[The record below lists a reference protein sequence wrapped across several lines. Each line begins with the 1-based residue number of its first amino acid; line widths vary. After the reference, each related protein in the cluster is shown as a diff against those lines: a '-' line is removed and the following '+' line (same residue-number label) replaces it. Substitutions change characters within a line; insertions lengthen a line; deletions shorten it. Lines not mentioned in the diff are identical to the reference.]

1 MSAHLEHETL
11 WALSRSELDTAA
23 RTAAEQHLAG
33 CPDCRVSLEDVK
45 LAQGV
50 LMDLPPVPPMPDAMA
65 RRVGQQLAEAADAR
79 AAKRFT
85 SWWQSLFTPR
95 FVLAAAMGVVVV
107 ITGAWFLATYD
118 APTPTPLAVPT
129 PGPTPSPTALPETPK
144 KKLGV
149 TVASSRKAS
158 ATKKQVLNE
167 GATVATQ
174 AGGNLWMQLPDG
186 SRAGLTGASEV
197 KLATLEEKSL
207 TLDIAKGN
215 LAMVVPHREDRVLT
229 VRAGDLEVKDLGTRF
244 LVSREPTHTFVA
256 VDEGVVEVKTPTGTR
271 EVRAGHAVTWRDG
284 KLTELDWAPVA
295 TAPVVE
301 KQPVAQQQPET
312 PPINLPTSSPP
323 SIARLDEEED
333 DAPLPPVQDET
344 SAQEPQKPDQTPVG
358 VDEQW
363 AGLPEEKGK
372 KLPPVSA
379 FTPPP
384 KTVVTGTERG
394 FSLRIIERKLR
405 EIGTVITTPSGR
417 EARARNIVL
426 AADAG
431 DCAHALKLADA
442 WLVEPVTGAPNEP
455 LMRRGV
461 QLQQVRCLNRLGR
474 TQDAAT
480 LQRMLETAH

>member
-1 MSAHLEHETL
+1 MSHLEHETL
-11 WALSRSELDTAA
+11 WALSRNELDDAA
-23 RTAAEQHLAG
+23 RALAEQHLAG
-33 CPDCRVSLEDVK
+33 CADCRVSLEDVK

-50 LMDLPPVPPMPDAMA
+50 LMDLPPVPAMPDAMA

-85 SWWQSLFTPR
+85 SWWQSIFTPR
-95 FVLAAAMGVVVV
+95 FVLAAAMGLAVV
-107 ITGAWFLATYD
+107 IGGAWLLAPRNDGAPTPV
-118 APTPTPLAVPT
+118 AVPTPTPTPT
-129 PGPTPSPTALPETPK
+129 PPVVPSPQPPK
-144 KKLGV
+144 KKLAV
-149 TVASSRKAS
+149 TVASAKKAT
-158 ATKKQVLNE
+158 AAKKQVLTE

-197 KLATLEEKSL
+197 KLATLEEKTL
-207 TLDIAKGN
+207 TLDVAKGS
-215 LAMVVPHREDRVLT
+215 LALVVPHREDRVLT

-256 VDEGVVEVKTPTGTR
+256 VEEGVVEVKTPTGAR

-284 KLTELDWAPVA
+284 KLAELDWAPVA
-295 TAPVVE
+295 PPAPIVQ
-301 KQPVAQQQPET
+301 QPVAQPET
-312 PPINLPTSSPP
+312 PPVPEPQPGSDSV
-323 SIARLDEEED
+323 ARLDEEDD

-344 SAQEPQKPDQTPVG
+344 ATAQPEQAPDQTPVG

-363 AGLPEEKGK
+363 AGLPDQQK

-379 FTPPP
+379 FAPPP
-384 KTVVTGTERG
+384 KKTVVTGTERG

-405 EIGTVITTPSGR
+405 EIGSTITSPTGR
-417 EARARNIVL
+417 EARARNIAL

-442 WLVEPVTGAPNEP
+442 WLVEPVTNAPNEP
-455 LMRRGV
+455 LMRRSV

-480 LQRMLETAH
+480 LQKMLETAH